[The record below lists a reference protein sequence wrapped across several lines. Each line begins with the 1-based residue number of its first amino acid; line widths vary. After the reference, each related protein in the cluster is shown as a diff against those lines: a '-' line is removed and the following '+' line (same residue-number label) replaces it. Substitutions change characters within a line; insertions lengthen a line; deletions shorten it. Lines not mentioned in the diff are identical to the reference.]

1 MTNLINP
8 LAAIIQQAAEL
19 PDTGIAS
26 NYLQRIGSGQPGIFC
41 LLLDTSGSMDSDCK
55 GKQTRLD
62 VLRKAVEAID
72 WQQYQM
78 FVFDNICRQI
88 THPEALRNCAGGST
102 NLALGLR
109 EIGKLNP
116 AQTIIISDGEPNS
129 ETDALAAASELTG
142 TISTVFI
149 GDDSDKDAIA
159 FMQKLATLGC
169 GKTFIRDLGRGHLE
183 LSATIKQL
191 TLPPGK
197 S

>member
-8 LAAIIQQAAEL
+8 LSAIIQQASQL
-19 PDTGIAS
+19 PDTGIAA
-26 NYLQRIGSGQPGIFC
+26 NFQARIGSGNPDIFC

-78 FVFDNICRQI
+78 FTFDNICRRI
-88 THPEALRNCAGGST
+88 IHPDALWGCAGGST

-109 EIGKLNP
+109 EIAKLNP
-116 AQTIIISDGEPNS
+116 ARTIVISDGEPND
-129 ETDALAAASELTG
+129 EVDALAAATELTG

-149 GDDSDKDAIA
+149 GDDLDKNAIA
-159 FMQKLATLGC
+159 FMQKLATVGC
-169 GKTFIRDLGRGHLE
+169 GSTYIQDLGRGHLE
-183 LSATIKQL
+183 LGATINRL
-191 TLPPGK
+191 MLPPAN
-197 S
+197 